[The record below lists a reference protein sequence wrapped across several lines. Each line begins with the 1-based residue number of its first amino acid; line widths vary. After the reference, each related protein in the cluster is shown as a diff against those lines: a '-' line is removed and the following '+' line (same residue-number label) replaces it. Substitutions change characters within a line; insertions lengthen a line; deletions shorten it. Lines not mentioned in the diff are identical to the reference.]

1 MAGEAEEKKISKL
14 DFDINNAI
22 KKLETIDKKL
32 KEVSKT
38 SEKYAET
45 IGNAFGSGIDKKN
58 VDKNILDIKKSYKEM
73 TAYEKNRA
81 ADLSLFK
88 QKEEIKTTEILKREH
103 AKQAQSVET
112 LSDKISNYAKTY
124 LIYQGFNQLK
134 RGITETIEEM
144 VELEYQ
150 MVAIDRVLSESHLN
164 INKYRDELLQLA
176 YDYGNSMNNVTDV
189 ALRLAQA
196 GYDSNEVLALTE
208 KTLLALN
215 TAELNATEATSDM
228 IAVMAQWGLMT
239 GTAQEQAET
248 YGDIIDKINIV
259 ADRYPTTSQ
268 DLMNAL
274 KKTSSAFN
282 LAGASIE
289 ETIALITTAEVASQR
304 GGKAIGTALGNI
316 TQQLKDEG
324 RLTIAESLGLDFYT
338 DETKTQF
345 KDIIDIFGEMSG
357 KMQELKDAGKENS
370 VEMQNLLSIFTVFRR
385 NVGAS
390 LLSGMADETGTYA
403 EVMKTLNNSLN
414 YSMQE
419 NEKHMKTT
427 KAAQAQFNATL
438 LELKTKVW
446 DNGVEDVYRAML
458 ELGTDVA
465 KGISWLVD
473 KFGALPVV
481 ISSVIAVMTLFNKQL
496 KNSKIIKSFTV
507 DIENLSEVFEM
518 YKKDVVS
525 GQMTSK
531 EFVKILG
538 KDLPK
543 AQRVAITGLKGA
555 EVSMKTFKAATI
567 AAQVGVSLLQATLSF
582 GLSLAIQAVIK
593 LVSDLVDNIVNA
605 SEKAMER
612 YDEARQEAQEAQ
624 SDLEDINAKLDE
636 QGKKLEEL
644 KKIGSPKLADQIETE
659 KLEADIKLL
668 EQKKQLLED
677 LATETKLKE
686 AEKASE
692 LYNKKETF
700 GVGTYKFMGTP
711 PITSADSEET
721 KEYYEM
727 NKEYFIE
734 DRFKGTKTD
743 KLLVEMDKYRRY
755 LKIISG
761 EIRNDTGK
769 SIEELDEQLNG
780 LALSIGYTAQDL
792 INMKESFKAVDE
804 ETQKS
809 KGYDKLIE
817 NIDFVLGKYDEFY
830 KIKNNLEQEDVSKS
844 EALSEEWFNE
854 LGERAEETTEKMNE
868 IFEGFSKEGGIEEFF
883 NGLGEGG
890 LKEYIEENFKDA
902 PDIVKARLEEI
913 IEAYKNGTIGIE
925 EATEALTLAFGEEV
939 LDKTI
944 IESNKELIE
953 LFGDNKE
960 VVDGMIDTYEELG
973 STFSNVASAMAA
985 LKTAQQEMNDTGRLS
1000 ASTILD
1006 LLSKGEE
1013 YANVMEVVN
1022 GKVVL
1027 VKNAEELLTGA
1038 KIDAIKK
1045 SAQLAVAEAEAALAQ
1060 YDASNSATG
1069 LSNVLG
1075 NGLSKASGYASKGV
1089 AFLTTLLQTK
1099 SVAAARSAASEAS
1112 RLITTYNAI
1121 GNMTTRADL
1130 VNDLEQAKKRLELA
1144 NALTVDSLRASYS
1157 SGGSGGGGSSSSKS
1171 SAEKAAEEA
1180 IKAAEEEYKKKLQLF
1195 TNYID
1200 EMEREEQRWVKKQK
1214 ELGVLSN
1221 EDERYIIQQRII
1233 RYEKYLS
1240 KVKEMTWLSAE
1251 DRLKLEEQYTEK
1263 IEDLQ
1268 LDYMKLLKDQLDDEI
1283 DEIKKANEEKIKAL
1297 EDTADKRIDKL
1308 KEDNKTAIE
1317 LIEKEADAQIEA
1329 LQAVEKENDRI
1340 RAKEEYERNR
1350 KAHLDD
1356 ISYWEQRTGREAQE
1370 ALMEARKRLEE
1381 LDRDWEQQLED
1392 WEIEDK
1398 IAKIEEERDAKIE
1411 AIEAEE
1417 ERTIESI
1424 ETTRDAE
1431 IAAIEAAQE
1440 REIEALQKV
1449 YDAKVKMYS
1458 ETSQIIYDASVI
1470 ESQALYNSYKT
1481 NFIDPISSE
1490 LSKMY
1495 AQAPAPAAVQ
1505 KAYET
1510 YTIKRGDTLSAIAKR
1525 YGTTVSKLMEANPY
1539 ITNANMIYAG
1549 KTLQI
1554 PKFHE
1559 GGIVGGNQEAFALL
1573 KPNEVIL
1580 KPEWAEGINRLA
1592 KMAKQ
1597 DNSPINNSTVIEV
1610 SGDLVRIDANIKN
1623 KTDAEYLTRKVEKML
1638 KEKFNIKK

>member
-1 MAGEAEEKKISKL
+1 MAGEAENKKISKL

-22 KKLETIDKKL
+22 KKLETIDNKL
-32 KEVSKT
+32 KEISQT
-38 SEKYAET
+38 SEKYAKT
-45 IGNAFGSGIDKKN
+45 IGNSLNTGLDKKTIEKSI
-58 VDKNILDIKKSYKEM
+58 VDVQKSYKEM

-81 ADLSLFK
+81 ADVAAYRQK
-88 QKEEIKTTEILKREH
+88 QEIKTTEMLKREH
-103 AKQAQSVET
+103 AKQTKSVET

-134 RGITETIEEM
+134 HAISETIEEM

-150 MVAIDRVLSESHLN
+150 MVAIDRVLNENSLN
-164 INKYRDELLQLA
+164 IDSYRDKLIQLA
-176 YDYGNSMNNVTDV
+176 YDYGNSMDNVSDV

-215 TAELNATEATSDM
+215 TAELDATEATSDM
-228 IAVMAQWGLMT
+228 VAVMAQWGLRT
-239 GTAQEQAET
+239 GTAKEQADQ
-248 YGDIIDKINIV
+248 YAAIIDKVNKV
-259 ADRYPTTSQ
+259 ADRYPTTSA
-268 DLMNAL
+268 DLLEAL

-282 LAGASIE
+282 LAGASID
-289 ETIALITTAEVASQR
+289 ETIALITAAEVASQR
-304 GGKAIGTALGNI
+304 GGKAIGTALSNI

-345 KDIIDIFGEMSG
+345 KDIVEIFTEMSE
-357 KMQELKDAGKENS
+357 KMEELKNAGKENS

-390 LLSGMADETGTYA
+390 LLGEMSGEDSEYLEILETS
-403 EVMKTLNNSLN
+403 MNSLG
-414 YSMQE
+414 YSALE
-419 NEKHMKTT
+419 NSKHMETA

-438 LELKTKVW
+438 LQLKTEIW
-446 DNGVEDVYRAML
+446 DGGLEDVFRSML
-458 ELGTDVA
+458 LLGTNLA
-465 KGISWLVD
+465 EGIGWLAD
-473 KFGALPVV
+473 TFGALPVV
-481 ISSVIAVMTLFNKQL
+481 VGTVVLAISALNKNMRVAQTVQVQTANGTKVMTRQYNDWILKIREAILEIKKQNTTVELTNK
-496 KNSKIIKSFTV
+496 
-507 DIENLSEVFEM
+507 
-518 YKKDVVS
+518 
-525 GQMTSK
+525 GQQKLTLNVKGMAKGLTSY
-531 EFVKILG
+531 
-538 KDLPK
+538 
-543 AQRVAITGLKGA
+543 AA
-555 EVSMKTFKAATI
+555 KTAAATLKTI
-567 AAQVGVSLLQATLSF
+567 GLEAATLALNAAMTM
-582 GLSLAIQAVIK
+582 GLSLAITAVMSGIDALIRK
-593 LVSDLVDNIVNA
+593 QEKYVETLEENQEA
-605 SEKAMER
+605 SEKAADKAGEHVDALKEYAKEYEEIMSKGNREATDDAKIYEIQEGIVKLLGDKADKVELVTR
-612 YDEARQEAQEAQ
+612 LTSGEEGAVLGVNEAYKEQLDIINQLSLEKMIEEANKLKDVVDTTSAIFKSEKFDIKSKSIYKGLGEAGVDTNQLIGSIYGKTRDFMPKYRDSSLELEMAFEELDTAGQLEMLKEWQKILKDIINDSENFEGNIKKIDEAYQNVNSVLNQYQTNQDAVNEKTDEWSNTVAETI
-624 SDLEDINAKLDE
+624 SEWLKINNVIDSS
-636 QGKKLEEL
+636 EEFEHVL
-644 KKIGSPKLADQIETE
+644 SAIEE
-659 KLEADIKLL
+659 KDWS
-668 EQKKQLLED
+668 
-677 LATETKLKE
+677 KLKE
-686 AEKASE
+686 
-692 LYNKKETF
+692 
-700 GVGTYKFMGTP
+700 
-711 PITSADSEET
+711 ITGLNFKDIGL
-721 KEYYEM
+721 
-727 NKEYFIE
+727 NIE
-734 DRFKGTKTD
+734 DD
-743 KLLVEMDKYRRY
+743 D
-755 LKIISG
+755 
-761 EIRNDTGK
+761 
-769 SIEELDEQLNG
+769 LN
-780 LALSIGYTAQDL
+780 
-792 INMKESFKAVDE
+792 N
-804 ETQKS
+804 
-809 KGYDKLIE
+809 
-817 NIDFVLGKYDEFY
+817 
-830 KIKNNLEQEDVSKS
+830 
-844 EALSEEWFNE
+844 
-854 LGERAEETTEKMNE
+854 
-868 IFEGFSKEGGIEEFF
+868 FEGFSDILDVLIQKQYPEYVEQVNAGTESTTEYFDKLEEVTGKLQSYADQYAILESAQEEFNATGQLSIATLNNLINNDLLQYLMVLDGKLQVDTQGMLNMAEATKVAAIASLQEAAARDIENLAIGNTAALSPIAQQALSQF
-883 NGLGEGG
+883 SDKESIVGENAVTAAGQVATLAASMQAAMDAAEGNLGEG
-890 LKEYIEENFKDA
+890 
-902 PDIVKARLEEI
+902 
-913 IEAYKNGTIGIE
+913 
-925 EATEALTLAFGEEV
+925 
-939 LDKTI
+939 
-944 IESNKELIE
+944 
-953 LFGDNKE
+953 
-960 VVDGMIDTYEELG
+960 
-973 STFSNVASAMAA
+973 
-985 LKTAQQEMNDTGRLS
+985 
-1000 ASTILD
+1000 
-1006 LLSKGEE
+1006 
-1013 YANVMEVVN
+1013 
-1022 GKVVL
+1022 
-1027 VKNAEELLTGA
+1027 
-1038 KIDAIKK
+1038 IDADTFRRNAK
-1045 SAQLAVAEAEAALAQ
+1045 AVADAYLQAANSI
-1060 YDASNSATG
+1060 SNLNITSPSYNPQSA
-1069 LSNVLG
+1069 
-1075 NGLSKASGYASKGV
+1075 
-1089 AFLTTLLQTK
+1089 
-1099 SVAAARSAASEAS
+1099 R
-1112 RLITTYNAI
+1112 
-1121 GNMTTRADL
+1121 
-1130 VNDLEQAKKRLELA
+1130 
-1144 NALTVDSLRASYS
+1144 
-1157 SGGSGGGGSSSSKS
+1157 GGSSSSS
-1171 SAEKAAEEA
+1171 YDAEKAAKEA
-1180 IKAAEEEYKKKLQLF
+1180 EKAAEEEYKQKLNLF
-1195 TNYID
+1195 TDYID

-1221 EDERYIIQQRII
+1221 EDERYIIQQRIS
-1233 RYEKYLS
+1233 RYQKYLA
-1240 KVKEMTWLSAE
+1240 KIKEMTWLSTE
-1251 DRLKLEEQYTEK
+1251 DRLKLEKEYTEE

-1268 LDYMKLLKDQLDDEI
+1268 LDYMNLLKDELEDEI
-1283 DEIKKANEEKIKAL
+1283 DAIEKANKEKIEAI

-1470 ESQALYNSYKT
+1470 ESQALYNAYKT

-1495 AQAPAPAAVQ
+1495 AQAPAPAVVQ

-1510 YTIKRGDTLSAIAKR
+1510 YTIKRGDTLSAIAKK

-1638 KEKFNIKK
+1638 KDKFNIKK